1 VSPLQQTLAHQRAAY
16 LRHPV
21 PSHAERVADLRT
33 LERFVRENRQPLIDA
48 VSADYGHRSPHET
61 VMTEILPLLGAIKH
75 ARKHLRGWMRPQRRG
90 VDRLAFGLGS
100 NTVLPQPLG
109 VVGVIVPWNFPINLS
124 LVPLACIFAA
134 GNRAMVKM
142 SENSRHL
149 AALLIQRMPAYFPPD
164 KLQFVDETGG
174 VGVEFSKLPF
184 DHLLFTGS
192 GTTGRAVMA
201 AAAQNLCPVT
211 LELGG
216 KAPAIVADDF
226 DLAVAAERILFV
238 KYLNAG
244 QICTSVDHVYVPQAK
259 VAAFVELARQIVP
272 RRYADLASPDYT
284 SIIDRRA
291 YERLKRALDDACARG
306 ARVEALLPGPAFDD
320 ERHRIA
326 PHIVVGAP
334 ADAELMQCEIF
345 GPILPVLGYQQLD
358 EVVAQ
363 INAGPR
369 PLAIYPFSHRRETLD
384 HLIEHVMSGGVTIND
399 ALVHVGQDDL
409 PFGGVGDSGMGHY
422 HGAEGFNTFSKLRP
436 IFRQSRWSTLK
447 LLFPPYG
454 RWADRILAFLTR

>member
-48 VSADYGHRSPHET
+48 VSADYGHRSAHET

-75 ARKHLRGWMRPQRRG
+75 ARKHLRGWMRPQRRP

-164 KLQFVDETGG
+164 KLQFFDETGG

-192 GTTGRAVMA
+192 GATGRAVMA

-272 RRYADLASPDYT
+272 RRYADLASADYT
-284 SIIDRRA
+284 SIIDRSA
-291 YERLKRALDDACARG
+291 YERLKRALDDARARG

-334 ADAELMQCEIF
+334 ADAELMQREIF

-358 EVVAQ
+358 EVVEQ

>member
-1 VSPLQQTLAHQRAAY
+1 
-16 LRHPV
+16 
-21 PSHAERVADLRT
+21 
-33 LERFVRENRQPLIDA
+33 
-48 VSADYGHRSPHET
+48 
-61 VMTEILPLLGAIKH
+61 
-75 ARKHLRGWMRPQRRG
+75 
-90 VDRLAFGLGS
+90 
-100 NTVLPQPLG
+100 
-109 VVGVIVPWNFPINLS
+109 
-124 LVPLACIFAA
+124 
-134 GNRAMVKM
+134 
-142 SENSRHL
+142 
-149 AALLIQRMPAYFPPD
+149 
-164 KLQFVDETGG
+164 
-174 VGVEFSKLPF
+174 
-184 DHLLFTGS
+184 
-192 GTTGRAVMA
+192 
-201 AAAQNLCPVT
+201 
-211 LELGG
+211 
-216 KAPAIVADDF
+216 VADDF

-259 VAAFVELARQIVP
+259 VAAFLDLARQIVP

-291 YERLKRALDDACARG
+291 YERLKRALDDARARG
-306 ARVEALLPGPAFDD
+306 AQVEALVPGPAFDD

-334 ADAELMQCEIF
+334 ADAELMQREIF